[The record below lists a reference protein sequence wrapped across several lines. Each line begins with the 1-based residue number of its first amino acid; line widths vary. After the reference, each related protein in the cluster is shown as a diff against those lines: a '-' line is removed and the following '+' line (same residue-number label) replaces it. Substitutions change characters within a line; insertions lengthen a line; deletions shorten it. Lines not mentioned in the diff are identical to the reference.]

1 MEDKILDFERPT
13 QVAFWDVD
21 GGHYI
26 GGIAF
31 VALVS
36 LGFICA
42 VGALCTFLWVI
53 R

>member
-1 MEDKILDFERPT
+1 MERIKIQYVNEYKKKE
-13 QVAFWDVD
+13 
-21 GGHYI
+21 GI

-31 VALVS
+31 VALVN

-42 VGALCTFLWVI
+42 VCALCTFLWVI